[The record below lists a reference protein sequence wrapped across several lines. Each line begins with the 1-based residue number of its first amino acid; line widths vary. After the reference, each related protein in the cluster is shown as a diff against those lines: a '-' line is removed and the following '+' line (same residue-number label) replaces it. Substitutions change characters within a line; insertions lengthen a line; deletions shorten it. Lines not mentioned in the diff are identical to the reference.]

1 MTNGRRRQ
9 LLLAWFVKLVIVQ
22 YLIGRTNAFVELKPH
37 PKPSDE
43 FHQPRRYIIETTPTS
58 YNCPVPYSDE
68 KFLIHAS
75 TRHFLLTTLA
85 VSLPVLLLAPFIA
98 IAIDHPVDQDV
109 LRVPIPVP
117 DYRYFVS
124 GGICAAV
131 SHGITTPIDV
141 VKTRIQADPAKFER
155 MNLLES
161 VNTILQQDGA
171 GALLGGLAPTIAG
184 YGIEGSAKFG
194 LYESLKPVFSDLAST
209 QAAGFLLA
217 SVVAGA
223 TASLLLV
230 PLEQTRI
237 RLVTEPDFADGLFP
251 ALSRLVREE
260 GIISVFLGGFPAML
274 SKQVPYT
281 FAKQV
286 SFDVFASMLY
296 LFAYQ
301 ANLAPVDIKAEVS
314 IAAAF
319 AASILACIASHPGD
333 VILTDTYKK
342 GEVIGGRIPRL
353 GNVIAT
359 IYNSQGLAGF
369 FTGLTA
375 RFFHVGAIIT
385 SQLVLYDYVKQLL
398 GLPAT
403 GT

>member
-1 MTNGRRRQ
+1 
-9 LLLAWFVKLVIVQ
+9 
-22 YLIGRTNAFVELKPH
+22 
-37 PKPSDE
+37 
-43 FHQPRRYIIETTPTS
+43 
-58 YNCPVPYSDE
+58 
-68 KFLIHAS
+68 
-75 TRHFLLTTLA
+75 LTKTLA
-85 VSLPVLLLAPFIA
+85 SCLPVLLLAPCIT
-98 IAIDHPVDQDV
+98 IAIDHPIDQDI

-117 DYRYFVS
+117 DYRYFLS

-141 VKTRIQADPAKFER
+141 VKTRIQADPAKFDR
-155 MNLLES
+155 MNPLES

-171 GALLGGLAPTIAG
+171 VALLGGLAPTIAG

-194 LYESLKPVFSDLAST
+194 LYESLKPVFSDLVST

-237 RLVTEPDFADGLFP
+237 RLVTDPDFADGLVP
-251 ALSRLVREE
+251 ALARLIREE
-260 GIISVFLGGFPAML
+260 GIVSVFLGGFPAML

-286 SFDVFASMLY
+286 SFDVFASTLY

-301 ANLAPVDIKAEVS
+301 VNLAPMDVKTEVS

-342 GEVIGGRIPRL
+342 GEVIGGRIPPL
-353 GNVIAT
+353 GHVVAT
-359 IYNSQGLAGF
+359 IYKSQGISGF